1 MSAQMLQACTRPYR
15 GLRVSYQKRVL
26 DPVSHKYLMAFKNV
40 LTRSGVM
47 ARASNFTSWEAE
59 ADGLKKFERMEGIQE
74 PRW

>member
-1 MSAQMLQACTRPYR
+1 MLYK
-15 GLRVSYQKRVL
+15 GLRVWYQKRVL

-47 ARASNFTSWEAE
+47 AGASNFTSWEAE
-59 ADGLKKFERMEGIQE
+59 AEGLKKFERMEGIQE